1 MSYLQHYKYEGCTI
15 TSGRKAN
22 TKQNKSQIKAW
33 VSLRR
38 VDPLQLCIAHPKQL
52 YAVAPRHNLIMPLL
66 HGTYLISFQLN
77 LLLMIALY

>member
-1 MSYLQHYKYEGCTI
+1 MTARALDWLKKYNMCG
-15 TSGRKAN
+15 SHPL
-22 TKQNKSQIKAW
+22 W

-52 YAVAPRHNLIMPLL
+52 YAVAPRHKSNNAFTAWYILDQLL
-66 HGTYLISFQLN
+66 LN